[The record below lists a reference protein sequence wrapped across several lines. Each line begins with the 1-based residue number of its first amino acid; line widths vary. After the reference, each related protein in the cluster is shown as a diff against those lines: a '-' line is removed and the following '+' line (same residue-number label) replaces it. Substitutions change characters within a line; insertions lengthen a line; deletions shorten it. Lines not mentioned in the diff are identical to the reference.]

1 MFCVAANKFLDGLA
15 LWISSYDER
24 LFVGYLETI
33 LVKAMCMFSV
43 FVFFK

>member
-1 MFCVAANKFLDGLA
+1 MFCVAANTFLDGLA

-33 LVKAMCMFSV
+33 LVKAMCMISV
-43 FVFFK
+43 YVILK